1 MDVHDANRLKELQA
15 LPLDRKIGFTAARIA
30 EWYNHFN
37 GRVHVSFSGGKDSTV
52 LLYIAR
58 KLFPN
63 IKGVFVDTGLE
74 YPEIRDFVKQQ
85 ENVDWIR
92 PKKSFLQ
99 VLKEYGYPVIGKEI
113 AHYVYYARRG
123 QGWASCALGTLDHYV
138 AKNGHD
144 ITRRNGGRYDFTKY
158 GYLLQAPFKI
168 SDECCAIMKKSP
180 ANRYSKE
187 NNSFPM
193 LGTMTEE
200 SRLREKSWIHH
211 GCNAFSSKHPISTPM
226 AFWTEQDVLQYIR
239 AMNIPICPL
248 YGEIVED
255 ANGKL
260 RTTKAERTGCMFC
273 MFGIQREREPNR
285 FQRMFYTHPVQW
297 KYCMEKLGIR
307 DVLNFLNIPCEPE
320 QDLFPETFK

>member
-30 EWYNHFN
+30 EFYNHFN
-37 GRVHVSFSGGKDSTV
+37 GRVHVAFSGGNDSTV

-58 KLFPN
+58 KLFPD
-63 IKGVFVDTGLE
+63 IKAVFEDTGLE
-74 YPEIRDFVKQQ
+74 YPEIRAFVKQYK
-85 ENVDWIR
+85 NVDWIK
-92 PKKSFLQ
+92 PEKSFLQ
-99 VLKEYGYPVIGKEI
+99 VIQEYGYPVISKEVAQEVYEARKGWQNGLIKLGLVEGK
-113 AHYVYYARRG
+113 R
-123 QGWASCALGTLDHYV
+123 
-138 AKNGHD
+138 AKSN
-144 ITRRNGGRYDFTKY
+144 KY
-158 GYLLQAPFKI
+158 NFPNWGYLVDKAPFKI
-168 SDECCAIMKKSP
+168 SHMCCKILKKGPSLKY
-180 ANRYSKE
+180 AKEHNSYSIV
-187 NNSFPM
+187 
-193 LGTMTEE
+193 GTMAEE
-200 SRLREKSWIHH
+200 SLLRRQAWIRH
-211 GCNAFSSKHPISTPM
+211 GCNAFNTSSPHSTPL
-226 AFWTEQDVLQYIR
+226 AFWTNQDILTYIR

-307 DVLNFLNIPCEPE
+307 DVLNFLNVPCEPE